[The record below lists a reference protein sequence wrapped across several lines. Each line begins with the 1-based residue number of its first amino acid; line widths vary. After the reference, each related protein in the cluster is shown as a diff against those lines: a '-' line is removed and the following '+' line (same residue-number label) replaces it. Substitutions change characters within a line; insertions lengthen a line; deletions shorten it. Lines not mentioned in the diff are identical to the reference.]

1 MSQKVKLPEMFLE
14 WFKQTNPHLFVKGF
28 TKKERESEL
37 EEYISDVLQEHM
49 ESMEM
54 DYDDENFEDGDEN

>member
-1 MSQKVKLPEMFLE
+1 MSQKVKLSEMFWE
-14 WFKQTNPHLFVKGF
+14 WFKQTNPHLFVKGV

>member
-14 WFKQTNPHLFVKGF
+14 WFKQTNPHLLVKGF